1 MNGARHY
8 ANLFK
13 TGQHGKLYFVVSK
26 HARGKTFR
34 IFILPENEKAI
45 ENENN
50 APLNKDSVE
59 VFGVIGGQL
68 GWTEYYGWIYKG
80 KWVHDFELLVNHREE
95 EILKAK
101 EEQANKLAKERI
113 IRDKINRELL
123 SNY

>member
-13 TGQHGKLYFVVSK
+13 TGQYGKLYFVSSE

-45 ENENN
+45 ENGNN

-59 VFGVIGGQL
+59 VFGAIGGQL
-68 GWTEYYGWIYKG
+68 GWNEYYGWIHRG
-80 KWVHDFELLVNHREE
+80 KWVDDFELLVKHREE

-113 IRDKINRELL
+113 IRDKINKEIL